1 MGEPRPGSDRPGGRA
16 LDPDRQDRQDRQ
28 DQQDQQSQQEQQ
40 ELELRVLLERA
51 VPRLP
56 DPEGRLAGVRERVV
70 LARRRR
76 RTAGAAAA
84 TVTALVLAGVLL
96 PGVLRGGSGPVL
108 PAAPVP
114 SVSHHDDD
122 GGRDD
127 GDGRDGR
134 GATPEPSRS
143 DGQDE
148 RVRFPQLGGLSL
160 RLLPGWRAQKS
171 PEDAVSGPYAHAF
184 LANQPLADHPPAC
197 DTKELT
203 ECGPIVSLLPGGAL
217 VSIAPASGDARSIEL
232 QGLSELSLAGSPSS
246 FCRNI
251 GGTKEYGALLAGP
264 SNRAEFTVSLCLG
277 GDSPVVVEDVH
288 TMIASADFVTGPD
301 EPPTNGSTATA
312 ATGSGPTHSGPT
324 FSATP
329 PRNAK

>member
-1 MGEPRPGSDRPGGRA
+1 MTAVGEPRPGSGPVDGRA
-16 LDPDRQDRQDRQ
+16 GDQDQQ
-28 DQQDQQSQQEQQ
+28 DQQDQQSQGQGQGQQEQQ
-40 ELELRVLLERA
+40 EQELRVLLERA

-96 PGVLRGGSGPVL
+96 PGVLRGGSGPVP

-114 SVSHHDDD
+114 SVHDD
-122 GGRDD
+122 GGRD
-127 GDGRDGR
+127 GGGR

-160 RLLPGWRAQKS
+160 RLLPGWRAQMS

-184 LANQPLADHPPAC
+184 LANQPLADHSPAC

-203 ECGPIVSLLPGGAL
+203 ECGPIVSLLPSGAL
-217 VSIAPASGDARSIEL
+217 VSIAPASGDARSVEL
-232 QGLSELSLAGSPSS
+232 QGLSELSLVGSPSS

-251 GGTKEYGALLAGP
+251 GGVNEYGALLGGP
-264 SNRAEFTVSLCLG
+264 SNRAEFAVSLCLG

-301 EPPTNGSTATA
+301 EPPTNGSTA
-312 ATGSGPTHSGPT
+312 ATSSGPTHSGPT
-324 FSATP
+324 SSPTP